1 MKDNNTPLDILDM
14 DFNTITFAGEQ
25 GGKRFSPVNPHAT
38 LLAIKGAEVSM
49 TDPTTKKTGFFQR
62 IGAAF
67 GGLFANEEA
76 RKGYF
81 TDYSEGFKY
90 PVADGLVKDDVD
102 NDNDAADDYNAL
114 YAALNCVGYDLSNA
128 TCISDERARAEAV
141 KSIIDGFLK
150 DLDAYRADD
159 GTDDAQ
165 KAAKDV
171 PAAATAISPSAAPAL
186 PNGDT
191 IVDEATKA
199 ALVAE
204 IKAELAPAV
213 KAAVDE
219 ATAPLTAKITEQTE
233 AIVDAEKAAA
243 DAKDAAEKA
252 TADAN
257 KALADLEAAKAEVT
271 TANAA
276 KKAAE
281 EALAEAVTK
290 ARGRKAA
297 GGHDADGAVDNKAAL
312 AAAQKENPNLRM
324 ADAVNILMAG
334 TPLIPTA

>member
-1 MKDNNTPLDILDM
+1 MKDNSTPLDILDM

-49 TDPTTKKTGFFQR
+49 ADPTTKKTGFFQR

-102 NDNDAADDYNAL
+102 NDNDAADDYNSL

-159 GTDDAQ
+159 TPEDAQ
-165 KAAKDV
+165 KVTKDV
-171 PAAATAISPSAAPAL
+171 PATEAITTPAAESAEKGEVEMTDA
-186 PNGDT
+186 
-191 IVDEATKA
+191 EKA
-199 ALVAE
+199 ALL
-204 IKAELAPAV
+204 AELDTKIADAV
-213 KAAVDE
+213 KAAVDPLNE
-219 ATAPLTAKITEQTE
+219 KATEQAAKIAE
-233 AIVDAEKAAA
+233 AEKAAS
-243 DAKDAAEKA
+243 DAKEAAEKA
-252 TADAN
+252 TADAATAN
-257 KALADLEAAKAEVT
+257 AALEAAKAEVA
-271 TANAA
+271 TANEA

-281 EALAEAVTK
+281 DALADATTK
-290 ARGRKAA
+290 ARARKAA
-297 GGHDADGAVDNKAAL
+297 GGHDDGAIDNKDAL
-312 AAAQKENPNLRM
+312 KAQLKDNPNLRL
-324 ADAVNILMAG
+324 ADAVKTLMAG
-334 TPLIPTA
+334 TPLNPAV